1 MQDQKLKSTGTKK
14 KIKPREAEIQSQ
26 GHKTLM
32 YGTRVH
38 AGPELKST
46 GIKKNIKPREAEN
59 PVPRTQ
65 NPNVWNT
72 SACRTRS

>member
-1 MQDQKLKSTGTKK
+1 MYGTRVHAGPEAQIHRDKK
-14 KIKPREAEIQSQ
+14 NTKTQEAEIQSQ

-46 GIKKNIKPREAEN
+46 GTKKKHQTTRSRN

-65 NPNVWNT
+65 NPNVWN
-72 SACRTRS
+72 